1 MICARDLIVDNR
13 LTEEEIRDLIDD
25 LTDELSH
32 QKKAKYIQK
41 VDAVREL
48 LKEISE
54 EYPNQLALE
63 ENGIVIDRDVDWRD
77 LFDLFENTYHAY

>member
-1 MICARDLIVDNR
+1 MIDVKEFIKENMMTETEIARFIEDLR
-13 LTEEEIRDLIDD
+13 
-25 LTDELSH
+25 DELTH

-48 LKEISE
+48 LKEMSE

-63 ENGIVIDRDVDWRD
+63 ENGIVIDRDVDWGD
-77 LFDLFENTYHAY
+77 LFDLFENTYHEY